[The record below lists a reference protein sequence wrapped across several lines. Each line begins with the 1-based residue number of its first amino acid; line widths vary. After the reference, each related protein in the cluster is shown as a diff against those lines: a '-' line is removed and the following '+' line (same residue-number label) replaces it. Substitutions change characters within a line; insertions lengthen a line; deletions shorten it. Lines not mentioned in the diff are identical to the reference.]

1 MVYYLKCLID
11 KTDELAALTPEELAV
26 LSKPIVVQET
36 EAVSIYKQFED
47 AQKEIAS
54 LKMQLYHAQNESVR
68 PTQPSPNQEAVA
80 DLQSTNGQQWFH
92 VGCHPFR
99 FNFLPKSKLCHHY
112 HKQYKQVHDFT
123 ILPSIY
129 LPHSFYIPNVIRAN
143 L

>member
-11 KTDELAALTPEELAV
+11 KTEELAALTPEELTA

-36 EAVSIYKQFED
+36 QAVSIYKQFED

-80 DLQSTNGQQWFH
+80 DLESTNGQQ
-92 VGCHPFR
+92 
-99 FNFLPKSKLCHHY
+99 
-112 HKQYKQVHDFT
+112 
-123 ILPSIY
+123 
-129 LPHSFYIPNVIRAN
+129 
-143 L
+143 